1 MARSPVWRIKKRLQ
15 QEAVSRI
22 STQFY
27 KSMKNN
33 FTTQKFGR
41 GNTVIPFVAA
51 VCTSVKTR
59 ALALCLALF
68 VLAFPAFAQEK
79 TITLDVKN
87 TPIATVIGQIE
98 QQSGYTFFYNNNDV
112 NIARNVTLSLRG
124 SDLRTALDNLF
135 RGTGITWS
143 IDDRHII
150 LKGGAPQEERRD
162 ARLSGKI
169 VDKAGQPI
177 VGATVLVAGSL
188 TQGTTSGPD
197 GVFSFPWNR
206 QIADATLN
214 VSFIG
219 YVSQAVPVG
228 GRTAIV
234 VTLEE
239 DNQQLEAVVV
249 TALGIK
255 KAERA
260 VSYNVQNIVA
270 EDVFKTKEANLVN
283 SLAGKIA
290 GVTINASATGIGGET
305 KVEMRGTKSIYS
317 NNNALYVLDG
327 IPLPQLSL
335 TQPSASYT
343 IMRTS
348 NPSGDGIAVLNPDD
362 IGNMSVLTG
371 PSSAALYGSKAAN
384 GVVMLSTRTGEK
396 GVSVTYSNNTMFLSP
411 FVMPEFQRTYG
422 SVNGSYDSWSSSKM
436 SQPSSWSPEDFFQT
450 GYNTTNSVGVSFGND
465 HSSTYFSGSV
475 VTAEGIIPNNEFN
488 RYNFTVNHTTSFLD
502 DRMHFSALGM
512 YMNVNEQNMLAS
524 GQYYNPLVS
533 VYLMSPDADLNKY
546 AVYERYDASRG
557 FKTQFWD
564 RGSALSMQNPYWII
578 NRNMFN
584 TAKDRFLLGASLKYD
599 ITDWLD
605 VTGRARVD
613 YTGMLAEQKN
623 YASTNGLFA
632 GTTGRYYHNQYKTV
646 QKYGDVMLNVN
657 KSFFDNRLSLSAT
670 LGASIEDMK
679 YRATL
684 IGGDLASVPNLFT
697 FSNMTPDRN
706 FAKESYNDQTQS
718 VFGTVQLGFR
728 NMVFVDFTARN
739 DWSTS
744 LVNTNSLSMFYPSVG
759 LSAVVTDIF
768 GIRSKVLSFAKIRA
782 SYAEVG
788 NAPMRYITIPTY
800 TVTTQGPQTS
810 TFLTAPN
817 YEPERTK
824 SWEVGA
830 DVRLW
835 GNKLNVSATYY
846 SSRTLNQIF
855 NPTISA
861 TSTKT
866 SMYVNAG
873 RVDNH
878 GVELSATLN
887 QKLGPVDWQSN
898 VIYSRNRNKIVKMLR
913 DYEINGEIITQDS
926 MVMGGTSGVK
936 MVVREG
942 GRMGD
947 LYVNTLKTDGHGYI
961 WVSPDGSVATDP
973 NKFIYAGNTNPA
985 YTLSWRNSFNWKG
998 LSLSFMFNARVGGV
1012 GVSLTQ
1018 AAMDSYGVSAASGE
1032 ARDNG
1037 GVLINGQRVG
1047 MYKDYYQKVG
1057 NNGDAIGACYVYSMT
1072 NVRLGELTLGYDIPV
1087 QKWCNWI
1094 KGLNVSFIGR
1104 NLWMLYCK
1112 APFDPESVSG
1122 AGTYS
1127 AGIDYFQQP
1136 SLRNIGF
1143 SVKVTF

>member
-1 MARSPVWRIKKRLQ
+1 
-15 QEAVSRI
+15 
-22 STQFY
+22 
-27 KSMKNN
+27 MKNN
-33 FTTQKFGR
+33 FTTQNFGR
-41 GNTVIPFVAA
+41 GNTSMPFAA
-51 VCTSVKTR
+51 KICASAKKGTLT
-59 ALALCLALF
+59 LCLALTF
-68 VLAFPAFAQEK
+68 LVFPAFAQQK
-79 TITLDVKN
+79 SITLQVDN
-87 TPIATVIGQIE
+87 APISAVIRQIE
-98 QQSGYTFFYNNNDV
+98 QQSGYTFFYNNKDV
-112 NIARNVTLSLRG
+112 DINRNVTLSLHDKDIRAALNDLFQG
-124 SDLRTALDNLF
+124 SN
-135 RGTGITWS
+135 ITYS
-143 IDDRHII
+143 VDEKYII
-150 LKGGAPQEERRD
+150 LKARNDVAADRRD
-162 ARLSGKI
+162 GRLSGKV
-169 VDKAGQPI
+169 VDQNGQPI
-177 VGATVLVAGSL
+177 IGATVLVAGST
-188 TQGTTSGPD
+188 TQGTTSGVD
-197 GVFSFPWNR
+197 GMFYFPWSS
-206 QIADATLN
+206 QIAGATLN

-219 YVSQAVPVG
+219 YVSQSLPVG
-228 GRTAIV
+228 GRTSLV
-234 VTLEE
+234 VTLRE

-260 VSYNVQNIVA
+260 VSYNVQNIIA
-270 EDVFKTKEANLVN
+270 DDVFKTKEANLVN
-283 SLAGKIA
+283 SLSGKIA

-305 KVEMRGTKSIYS
+305 KVEMRGTKSIYG

-327 IPLPQLSL
+327 IPLPSLSM

-343 IMRTS
+343 IMRTT

-396 GVSVTYSNNTMFLSP
+396 GVSVSYSNNTTFLSP
-411 FVMPEFQRTYG
+411 FVMPKFQRSYG
-422 SVNGSYDSWSSSKM
+422 ALDGDFASWSTTKM
-436 SQPSSWSPEDFFQT
+436 TKASSWSPEDFFQT
-450 GYNTTNSVGVSFGND
+450 GYNTTNSVGLSFGGD
-465 HSSTYFSGSV
+465 HSSTYVSASV
-475 VTAEGIIPNNEFN
+475 VSAEGIIPNNEFN
-488 RYNFTVNHTTSFLD
+488 RYNFTANHSSSFLK
-502 DRMHFSALGM
+502 DRMHLSVLGM

-524 GQYYNPLVS
+524 GQYYNPLVPI
-533 VYLMSPDADLNKY
+533 YLLSPGDDLNKY
-546 AVYERYDASRG
+546 AVYERYNASRN
-557 FKTQFWD
+557 FKTQYWD
-564 RGSALSMQNPYWII
+564 WGAQGMSMQNPYWII
-578 NRNMFN
+578 NRNMFE
-584 TAKDRFLLGASLKYD
+584 TSKDRFLLGASLKYD

-623 YASTNGLFA
+623 YASTSGLFA
-632 GTTGRYYHNQYKTV
+632 GDTGRYYHNQYKTV
-646 QKYGDVMLNVN
+646 QKYGDVMLNLN
-657 KSFFDNRLSLSAT
+657 KSFFDNQLSLTAT
-670 LGASIEDMK
+670 VGASIEDMK

-684 IGGDLASVPNLFT
+684 IGGDLAKVPNLFT
-697 FSNMTPDRN
+697 FANMTADKS
-706 FAKESYNDQTQS
+706 FAKETYNDQTQS

-728 NMVFVDFTARN
+728 NMVFLDVTARN
-739 DWSTS
+739 DWSTG
-744 LVNTNSLSMFYPSVG
+744 LVNTSSLSMFYPSVG
-759 LSAVVTDIF
+759 LSAVLTDIF
-768 GIRSKVLSFAKIRA
+768 GIDSKWLSFAKIRA

-800 TVTTQGPQTS
+800 TVTAQGPQTS

-835 GNKLNVSATYY
+835 GNKVVLGATYY
-846 SSRTLNQIF
+846 SSRTFNQIF
-855 NPTISA
+855 NPSISS

-878 GVELSATLN
+878 GIELTAEVN

-898 VIYSRNRNKIVKMLR
+898 IIYSRNRNKIVKMLQN
-913 DYEINGEIITQDS
+913 YEINGEIISQDS
-926 MVMGGTSGVK
+926 MVMGGTQGVK

-942 GRMGD
+942 GKMGD
-947 LYVNTLKTDGHGYI
+947 IYVNTLKTDGHGFI
-961 WVSPDGSVATDP
+961 WVSPNGDIATDP
-973 NKFIYAGNTNPA
+973 NKFVYAGNVNPS
-985 YTLSWRNSFNWKG
+985 YTLSWRNSFDWKG
-998 LSLSFMFNARVGGV
+998 FSLGFMFNARVGGV

-1018 AAMDSYGVSAASGE
+1018 AAMDYFGVSAASGE

-1047 MYKDYYQKVG
+1047 ATKAYYEKVG
-1057 NNGDAIGACYVYSMT
+1057 NGGANAIGACYVYSMT
-1072 NVRLGELTLGYDIPV
+1072 NVRLGELTFGYDFPV
-1087 QKWCNWI
+1087 QKWCKWI

-1136 SLRNIGF
+1136 SLRNVGF